1 VCLLALAWQ
10 AHPRYRLVVA
20 ANRDEF
26 HERPAEPLHEWAGP
40 LPILAGRDLRA
51 GGAWLALDRAH
62 RFGIVTNYRDRER
75 PAPDAPSR
83 GRLIPDYLSQ
93 PASAREFLA
102 TLAPAAG
109 RYSGFNLLLADDSGL
124 WYASNRASPLAR
136 PLPPGI
142 YGLSNHLLDTP
153 WPKVERV
160 RRTLGTW
167 LERLPEARPRPAA
180 ASARAPGARAHEPA
194 QARPPDIDALLA
206 MLADRTP
213 AQPDET
219 LPRTELSPEW
229 ERVLSAPFVLHPE
242 YGTRCST
249 VVLIERSGG
258 LIVRERRFDASGAV
272 IGETEVERA
281 PPEMTAP

>member
-1 VCLLALAWQ
+1 MCLLALAWQ

-26 HERPAEPLHEWAGP
+26 HERPTEPLHEWTGP
-40 LPILAGRDLRA
+40 PPILAGRDTRA
-51 GGAWLALDRAH
+51 GGTWLAFDRAH

-93 PASAREFLA
+93 TASAREFLA
-102 TLAPAAG
+102 ALAPAAG
-109 RYSGFNLLLADDSGL
+109 RYSGFNLLLADGSGL
-124 WYASNRASPLAR
+124 RYASNRASPFAR
-136 PLPPGI
+136 LLPPGI

-160 RRTLGTW
+160 RRTLRAW
-167 LERLPEARPRPAA
+167 LEHLSEAR
-180 ASARAPGARAHEPA
+180 SAPI
-194 QARPPDIDALLA
+194 PDTDALLS
-206 MLADRTP
+206 MLSDRTP
-213 AQPDET
+213 ALAGEP

-249 VVLIERSGG
+249 VALIESSGG
-258 LIVRERRFDASGAV
+258 LLVRERRFDASGAV
-272 IGETEVERA
+272 TGETEVER
-281 PPEMTAP
+281 PPPAMTAP